1 MIRLTQALQN
11 RKIPFL
17 LKTVELSDIV
27 MARNYL
33 LSVFLSDERFTHAL
47 FLGSDLSFEPEQF
60 FRLLDFDEDFVTA
73 VYPDHQARD
82 EVLHAL
88 YKADGGKPDSPSI
101 QKISASAQNIY

>member
-1 MIRLTQALQN
+1 M
-11 RKIPFL
+11 
-17 LKTVELSDIV
+17 V
-27 MARNYL
+27 RNYL
-33 LSVFLSDERFTHAL
+33 LSVFLSAERFTHAL
-47 FLGSDLSFEPEQF
+47 FLDSDLSFQPEQF
-60 FRLLDFDEDFVTA
+60 FRLLDFDEDFVAA

>member
-1 MIRLTQALQN
+1 
-11 RKIPFL
+11 
-17 LKTVELSDIV
+17 

-82 EVLHAL
+82 
-88 YKADGGKPDSPSI
+88 
-101 QKISASAQNIY
+101 